1 MRVVAVYSWAR
12 DVTGAVVLADG
23 TVDWRRG
30 RMAPGEDDHA
40 AIAVAQAV
48 AGDAGAVVG
57 LTVGDADPSWA
68 LARGV
73 GEALRVTDVPPF
85 VDDGATAAALAA
97 GVRHLAGEAPV
108 DVVVIGDAEE
118 HPGVGVTLAA
128 HLGLP
133 VLAGVVAAAAADG
146 RVEVTRRVDGVDER
160 VSAPVP
166 VVLVVAA
173 QAAEAKAPGMKELLA
188 ARKRQ
193 VSTISAAELG
203 IDLAD
208 AVTTEARRRP
218 ELTGAELFT
227 GDPTEAARQLLAAL
241 RSEGVL

>member
-1 MRVVAVYSWAR
+1 
-12 DVTGAVVLADG
+12 
-23 TVDWRRG
+23 
-30 RMAPGEDDHA
+30 
-40 AIAVAQAV
+40 
-48 AGDAGAVVG
+48 
-57 LTVGDADPSWA
+57 
-68 LARGV
+68 
-73 GEALRVTDVPPF
+73 
-85 VDDGATAAALAA
+85 
-97 GVRHLAGEAPV
+97 V

-128 HLGLP
+128 QLGLP
-133 VLAGVVAAAAADG
+133 VLAGVVAAAADAG

-166 VVLVVAA
+166 VVLVIAA
-173 QAAEAKAPGMKELLA
+173 QAAETKAPGMKELLA
-188 ARKRQ
+188 ARKRP
-193 VSTISAAELG
+193 VSTVGAAELG

-227 GDPTEAARQLLAAL
+227 GDPTDAARQLLAAL